1 MEEVGNEGMG
11 VLNGWKEEGGGEH
24 LTGVPDRVTSLLPFP
39 PTWYNVLEV
48 FLSAASPR
56 NDRAEGTEDAFGF
69 ETSSQ
74 FYREG
79 TRKDEERKR
88 ESEYIYICRLCVGSL
103 SSSTFPSCVLSLSL
117 SLPVCGRSL
126 FELAPSYP

>member
-1 MEEVGNEGMG
+1 MVEKREERGAREGER
-11 VLNGWKEEGGGEH
+11 VLNGWGQSGAERGER

-88 ESEYIYICRLCVGSL
+88 ESEYIYVYI
-103 SSSTFPSCVLSLSL
+103 
-117 SLPVCGRSL
+117 
-126 FELAPSYP
+126 

>member
-1 MEEVGNEGMG
+1 MEE
-11 VLNGWKEEGGGEH
+11 EEGGEH

-48 FLSAASPR
+48 SLSAASPR

-74 FYREG
+74 SIERE
-79 TRKDEERKR
+79 RERTKR
-88 ESEYIYICRLCVGSL
+88 GREKVNVYIYTCVASL
-103 SSSTFPSCVLSLSL
+103 SSSTFPSCVLSLSFSL
-117 SLPVCGRSL
+117 SPLSSRLWP
-126 FELAPSYP
+126 